1 MDFQII
7 FLTLFII
14 SLFFLLNSIKLN
26 ETFSNYLYPIK
37 GLQGLCA
44 KEGLKPAFMPMSC
57 SKKNGN
63 FNPYSNCMCI
73 DKKGT
78 CKKCYPEIK
87 VKQGR
92 SVVYN
97 PNNVLKDN
105 Q

>member
-1 MDFQII
+1 MISQII
-7 FLTLFII
+7 FLTIIII
-14 SLFFLLNSIKLN
+14 SLFFILNYIKIN

-37 GLQGLCA
+37 GLQAICA
-44 KEGLKPAFMPMSC
+44 KEGLKPSFMPNSC
-57 SKKNGN
+57 IKGNGD

-87 VKQGR
+87 INKGR
-92 SVVYN
+92 STVYN
-97 PNNVLKDN
+97 PNEPLPT

>member
-1 MDFQII
+1 MISQII
-7 FLTLFII
+7 FLTIIII
-14 SLFFLLNSIKLN
+14 SLFFILNFIKIN

-37 GLQGLCA
+37 GLQAICA
-44 KEGLKPAFMPMSC
+44 KEGLKPSFMPNSC
-57 SKKNGN
+57 IKGNGD

-87 VKQGR
+87 INKGR
-92 SVVYN
+92 STVYN
-97 PNNVLKDN
+97 PNEPLPT